1 MLYYRWACTHEDD
14 AKSVY
19 FAQAAENHKGF
30 ELHDTGLL
38 LSTHRPYVGTSPD
51 GLVNCDCCGKGVLEV
66 KCPFCCREGRSIN
79 ISVQSMI
86 TQHFLKNLRN
96 ATGIVSRKIS
106 LSGHC
111 IKKAVFAAATSRTR

>member
-1 MLYYRWACTHEDD
+1 MLYYRWGCTHEDD

-38 LSTHRPYVGTSPD
+38 LSTHRPYVGASPD

-66 KCPFCCREGRSIN
+66 KCPFAVEKVC
-79 ISVQSMI
+79 QM
-86 TQHFLKNLRN
+86 
-96 ATGIVSRKIS
+96 KIRQDF
-106 LSGHC
+106 
-111 IKKAVFAAATSRTR
+111 VW